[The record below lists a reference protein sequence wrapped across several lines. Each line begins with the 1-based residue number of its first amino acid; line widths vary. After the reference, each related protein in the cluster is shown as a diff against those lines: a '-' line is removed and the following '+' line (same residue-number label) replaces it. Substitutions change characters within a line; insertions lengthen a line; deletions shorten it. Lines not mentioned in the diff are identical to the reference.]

1 MSGIPILWNEPY
13 EHLNVSIF
21 HMDWK
26 DTGFFLSAK
35 PYGEHAA
42 IASVMT
48 KNHGKRSG
56 MIWNAKSK
64 KMVSILT
71 PGNQLSIRWRAR
83 LHELLGSFK
92 VELEKQR
99 SEIVF
104 SGAMA
109 LNALTSICSLLD
121 SLLPQFDPHRN
132 LYTETVRL
140 LDKINSTDKW
150 LIDYLKW
157 EILLLK
163 EIGFG
168 LDLEKCTVTNSNQ
181 NLMYISPKSGCA
193 VSKEG
198 AGEWASK
205 LFPLPQSMV
214 IGRLSKQEDILAG
227 LEITGHFLKKGFH
240 PHTGPSRLPDPR
252 LRLEASIRKR
262 LEKNNDETC
271 LNN

>member
-1 MSGIPILWNEPY
+1 
-13 EHLNVSIF
+13 
-21 HMDWK
+21 MDWQ

-48 KNHGKRSG
+48 KHHGKRSG

-64 KMVSILT
+64 KMASILT
-71 PGNQLSIRWRAR
+71 EGNQLSIVWRAR
-83 LHELLGSFK
+83 LHELLGTFK

-99 SEIVF
+99 TEIVF
-104 SGAMA
+104 SGPIA
-109 LNALTSICSLLD
+109 LNALNSICTLLD
-121 SLLPQFDPHRN
+121 SLLPQFDPHRK

-140 LDKINSTDKW
+140 LDRINSTQNW
-150 LIDYLKW
+150 LIDYLEW

-168 LDLEKCTVTNSNQ
+168 LDLEKCAVTNSEK
-181 NLMYISPKSGCA
+181 NLAYISPKSGCA

-205 LFPLPQSMV
+205 LFPLPQCM
-214 IGRLSKQEDILAG
+214 LSGKVKEQEEILDG
-227 LEITGHFLKKGFH
+227 LQITGHFLKKGFH
-240 PHTGPSRLPDPR
+240 PHSGLPKLPHSR
-252 LRLEASIRKR
+252 LRLESSIRKQ
-262 LEKNNDETC
+262 LSK
-271 LNN
+271 